1 MVGSGRTA
9 RLKQII
15 AVANKY
21 KIVKN
26 ITQQTNPDQVREA
39 FEELGP
45 TFIKVGQ
52 MMSVRNDIFT
62 LDFTKELRKLQDN
75 VKTDDFAEVKRL
87 VESELELPI
96 EELFN
101 SFDQQPFASAS
112 IAQAHHATLKNDQR
126 VVVKVQHPGIDKEIE
141 TDLSLF
147 EKALPLASWVPESNV
162 VDLKNILKEI
172 RESLSNELDFRKELE
187 NADRFYELNNGW
199 KEIRSPKMIDSYSTK
214 KILSM
219 EFMPGDNLKELVNS
233 PEDELAYPETTNQE
247 LKEKISSLL
256 IDHFMKQVFEDGF
269 FHADPHTGN
278 MLLQFISEEE
288 NQQGQDA
295 QDKHYEGKFGPFPFN
310 FDLSSNEPLRPFRLN
325 VIDFGMMGS
334 ITKEMQLKMSNVII
348 AIYSKDT
355 QRIAN
360 SVLAICKQ
368 TGPFSEQKF
377 NEELDEFLK
386 RYLNMP
392 VKEIDIQKVFS
403 QVVVICHNNNLQI
416 DDSITMLI
424 KAFGTLEGVIE
435 ELNPE
440 LSLFEVI
447 APFAQKYFLEQFDL
461 KEELRQTGLDYLTS
475 IKAIPKLPSHSL
487 SVLDTFIKGKAKL
500 NLELKNQGVLLER
513 AEAMVN
519 RLVIGL
525 ILSAL
530 VIGSSLL
537 VQTSP
542 GGGTFISNLGM
553 FGYGA
558 AAVSILFLVVESLY
572 RRYKKWREK

>member
-1 MVGSGRTA
+1 MVRSGRTA
-9 RLKQII
+9 RLRQII
-15 AVANKY
+15 KVANKY
-21 KIVKN
+21 KLIKN
-26 ITQQTNPDQVREA
+26 ITQQTHPEEVREA

-62 LDFTKELRKLQDN
+62 LDFTKELRRLQDN
-75 VKTDDFAEVKRL
+75 VKTDDFDEVKQL

-112 IAQAHHATLKNDQR
+112 IAQAHHATLKNDER

-141 TDLSLF
+141 TDLLLF

-162 VDLKNILKEI
+162 VDLKSILKEI

-187 NADRFYELNNGW
+187 HAERFYKLNNHW
-199 KEIRSPKMIDSYSTK
+199 KEIRSPRMVDSYSTK
-214 KILSM
+214 KVLTM
-219 EFMPGDNLKELVNS
+219 EFMPGDNLRELVNS
-233 PEDELAYPETTNQE
+233 PEDGIAYDDVTNQKF
-247 LKEKISSLL
+247 KEMISSLL

-278 MLLQFISEEE
+278 MLLQFLTDEE
-288 NQQGQDA
+288 NQQDQEPNDTRY
-295 QDKHYEGKFGPFPFN
+295 DGKIGPFPFS
-310 FDLSSNEPLRPFRLN
+310 FDFSATEPLRPFRLN
-325 VIDFGMMGS
+325 FIDFGMMGE

-360 SVLAICKQ
+360 AVLAICKQ
-368 TGPFSEQKF
+368 TGPFSEQRF
-377 NEELDEFLK
+377 NEELDDFLK

-447 APFAQKYFLEQFDL
+447 APFAQKYFFEQFDV
-461 KEELRQTGLDYLTS
+461 KEELRQTGLDYLGS
-475 IKAIPKLPSHSL
+475 IKALPKLPSQSL
-487 SVLDTFIKGKAKL
+487 AVLETFNKGKAKL
-500 NLELKNQGVLLER
+500 NLEFKNQHILLER

-542 GGGTFISNLGM
+542 SGGTFISNLGI

-558 AAVSILFLVVESLY
+558 AAISILFLVAESLY

>member
-9 RLKQII
+9 RLRQII
-15 AVANKY
+15 KVANKY
-21 KIVKN
+21 KLIKN
-26 ITQQTNPDQVREA
+26 ITQQTHPEEVREA

-62 LDFTKELRKLQDN
+62 LEFTKELRKLQDN
-75 VKTDDFAEVKRL
+75 VKTDDFQEVKNL
-87 VESELELPI
+87 IEAELELPL

-101 SFDQQPFASAS
+101 TFEEKPFASAS
-112 IAQAHHATLKNDQR
+112 IAQAHHATLKNDQK

-162 VDLKNILKEI
+162 VDLKSILKEI

-187 NADRFYELNNGW
+187 HAERFYQLNNGW
-199 KEIRSPKMIDSYSTK
+199 KEIRSPKMYESYSTK
-214 KILSM
+214 KVLSM
-219 EFMPGDNLKELVNS
+219 EFMPGDNLKELANAS
-233 PEDELAYPETTNQE
+233 EEETAYGDISNKDFKETV
-247 LKEKISSLL
+247 SSLL

-278 MLLQFISEEE
+278 MLLQFLTEEE
-288 NQQGQDA
+288 NQQDQQPRDNY
-295 QDKHYEGKFGPFPFN
+295 YEGKIGPFPYKI
-310 FDLSSNEPLRPFRLN
+310 DLSTTEPLRPFRLN
-325 VIDFGMMGS
+325 FIDFGMMGE

-360 SVLAICKQ
+360 AVLAICKQ

-377 NEELDEFLK
+377 NEELDDFLK

-447 APFAQKYFLEQFDL
+447 APFAQKYFFEQFDL
-461 KEELRQTGLDYLTS
+461 KEELRQTGLDYLGS
-475 IKAIPKLPSHSL
+475 IKALPKLPSQSL
-487 SVLDTFIKGKAKL
+487 AVLETFTKGKAKL
-500 NLELKNQGVLLER
+500 NLEFKNQHILLER

-542 GGGTFISNLGM
+542 SGGTFISNLGI

-558 AAVSILFLVVESLY
+558 AAISILFLVAESLY

>member
-1 MVGSGRTA
+1 MATSGKTA
-9 RLKQII
+9 RLRRII
-15 AVANKY
+15 SVANKY
-21 KIVKN
+21 KLVKN
-26 ITQQTNPDQVREA
+26 ITQQINPEQVRKG

-52 MMSVRNDIFT
+52 MMSVRNDIFN
-62 LDFTKELRKLQDN
+62 LSFTKELRKLQDN
-75 VKTDDFAEVKRL
+75 VKTDDFAEVKQL
-87 VESELELPI
+87 VESELGFPI

-101 SFDQQPFASAS
+101 SFAEEPFASAS
-112 IAQAHHATLKNDQR
+112 IAQAHHATLKNDEK

-141 TDLSLF
+141 TDLLLF

-162 VDLKNILKEI
+162 VDLKSILKEI
-172 RESLSNELDFRKELE
+172 RESLSNELDFLKELE
-187 NADRFYELNNGW
+187 HAERFYQQNDGW
-199 KEIRSPKMIDSYSTK
+199 KEVRSPKMMDSYSAK
-214 KILSM
+214 KVLTM
-219 EFMPGDNLKELVNS
+219 EFMPGDNLRELVVA
-233 PEDELAYPETTNQE
+233 DENKIAYGETTNKE
-247 LKEKISSLL
+247 LKETISALL

-278 MLLQFISEEE
+278 MLLQFLSDEE
-288 NQQGQDA
+288 NKQD
-295 QDKHYEGKFGPFPFN
+295 QTPKETHYEGKLGPIPFQI
-310 FDLSSNEPLRPFRLN
+310 DLETANPLRPFRLN
-325 VIDFGMMGS
+325 FIDFGMMGE
-334 ITKEMQLKMSNVII
+334 INKEMQVKMSNVII
-348 AIYSKDT
+348 AMYSKDT

-368 TGPFSEQKF
+368 TGPFLEEKF
-377 NEELDEFLK
+377 NLELDEFLK
-386 RYLNMP
+386 RYLNLP
-392 VKEIDIQKVFS
+392 VREIDIQKVFS
-403 QVVVICHNNNLQI
+403 QVVIICHDNNLQI

-447 APFAQKYFLEQFDL
+447 APFAQKYFFEQFDF
-461 KEELRQTGLDYLTS
+461 KEELRQTGLDYLTT
-475 IKAIPKLPSHSL
+475 IKALPKLPSHAL
-487 SVLDTFIKGKAKL
+487 TVLDTFNKGKAKL
-500 NLELKNQGVLLER
+500 NLELKNQHLLLER

-542 GGGTFISNLGM
+542 SGGTFISNLGM
-553 FGYGA
+553 FGYGVA
-558 AAVSILFLVVESLY
+558 ALSIVFLVIESLY
-572 RRYKKWREK
+572 RRYRKWRDK

>member
-9 RLKQII
+9 RLRQII
-15 AVANKY
+15 KVANKY
-21 KIVKN
+21 KLIKN
-26 ITQQTNPDQVREA
+26 ITQQTHPEEVREA

-62 LDFTKELRKLQDN
+62 LDFTKELRRLQDN
-75 VKTDDFAEVKRL
+75 VKTDDFAEVKQL
-87 VESELELPI
+87 VESELGLPV

-101 SFDQQPFASAS
+101 SFDEQPFASAS
-112 IAQAHHATLKNDQR
+112 IAQAHHATLKNDEQ

-141 TDLSLF
+141 IDLLLF

-162 VDLKNILKEI
+162 VDLKSILKEI

-187 NADRFYELNNGW
+187 HAERFYQLNNRW
-199 KEIRSPKMIDSYSTK
+199 KEVRSPRMIDSYSTK
-214 KILSM
+214 KVLTM
-219 EFMPGDNLKELVNS
+219 EFMPGNNLRELVNS
-233 PEDELAYPETTNQE
+233 PEDEIAYGDITNQE
-247 LKEKISSLL
+247 FKEMISSLL

-278 MLLQFISEEE
+278 MLLQFLTEEE
-288 NQQGQDA
+288 NQQDQEPNNARYD
-295 QDKHYEGKFGPFPFN
+295 GKIGPFPFS
-310 FDLSSNEPLRPFRLN
+310 FDFSTTEPLRPFRLN
-325 VIDFGMMGS
+325 FIDFGMMGE

-360 SVLAICKQ
+360 AVLAICKQ
-368 TGPFSEQKF
+368 TGPFSEQRF
-377 NEELDEFLK
+377 NEELDDFLK

-447 APFAQKYFLEQFDL
+447 APFAQKYFFEQFDF
-461 KEELRQTGLDYLTS
+461 KEELRQTGLDYLGS
-475 IKAIPKLPSHSL
+475 IKAVPKLPSQSL
-487 SVLDTFIKGKAKL
+487 AVLETFNKGKAKL
-500 NLELKNQGVLLER
+500 NLEFKNQHILLER

-537 VQTSP
+537 VQTAP
-542 GGGTFISNLGM
+542 RGGTFISNLGI
-553 FGYGA
+553 FGYGVA
-558 AAVSILFLVVESLY
+558 AISILFLVVESLY